1 MIIISLPASWLT
13 PAISIE
19 DMAEIIQSSGTMTE
33 LWAAN
38 DSAEFNYWYAFT
50 GNPGEQYKISIDAWA
65 AVTNVFERFHELF
78 VTEESAATVDNAAI
92 AAAVRVELTVELA
105 RLDAAVTTR
114 MATFTY
120 TAPDNAWI
128 AAVKTQTDKL
138 TFTWSNLHSVAKL
151 VEDKT
156 WYSLT
161 PAERTAIA
169 VAVEQAILNDWDGQA
184 ILNAI
189 VWAIGNQNID
199 QIALVAAIRA
209 DIERNG
215 GMLDAVPTLSEIEA
229 SSILAKESSVSA
241 IPTNPLLTND
251 LRLNNLD
258 APVSTAW
265 GGLTTEQ
272 EQKIDDIKT
281 KTDNLPASPASTDD
295 VNVSVTVDGGFS
307 AADRTTL
314 ETIPT
319 LAEIEAWAKMTSIE
333 SKLILLERM
342 EKATVRISW
351 TQLIMEDWVWEI
363 QRWNLKD
370 SNGQPTSSVPY
381 IREKI

>member
-1 MIIISLPASWLT
+1 
-13 PAISIE
+13 
-19 DMAEIIQSSGTMTE
+19 MAEIIQSSGTMTE

-333 SKLILLERM
+333 AKLILLERM